1 MHFCDFTNIVPN
13 IYELTTHISMIYAR
27 KASEHTNEAI
37 FQDYQYLACLP
48 RLLNTA
54 SMR

>member
-1 MHFCDFTNIVPN
+1 MQFCNFNNIAPN
-13 IYELTTHISMIYAR
+13 VYELTTHIRMIYVRETA
-27 KASEHTNEAI
+27 EHTNKAI
-37 FQDYQYLACLP
+37 FQDYQYLVCPP